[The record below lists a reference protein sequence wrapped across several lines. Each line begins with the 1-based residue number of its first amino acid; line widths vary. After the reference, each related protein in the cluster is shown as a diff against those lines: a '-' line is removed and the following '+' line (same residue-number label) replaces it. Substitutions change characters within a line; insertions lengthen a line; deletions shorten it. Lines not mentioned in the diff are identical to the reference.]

1 MWLVRYLDELIAR
14 RLQTHSFL
22 LRTVSL
28 CGSKRKLESIRAVA
42 TGGGGISGYI
52 PPPPQKKKK
61 SVYLKFFMWLF
72 CFLAMTS

>member
-28 CGSKRKLESIRAVA
+28 CGSKRKLESIKAVA
-42 TGGGGISGYI
+42 TGGRGYI
-52 PPPPQKKKK
+52 RIYTPPPKKKNQ
-61 SVYLKFFMWLF
+61 STLNFLCG
-72 CFLAMTS
+72 CFVSLQ